1 MTTIRRP
8 GRLATALG
16 ALAATLLLGPPALGF
31 DAPSIRL
38 VDAAQS
44 GVFNVGQ
51 GQASVNKVEGV
62 GEPDGAIKLDY
73 TLPKGT
79 AAGFW
84 TKAFPAGLDA
94 EHLDQ
99 IEIAAKHAGPA
110 QPGRVD
116 ASIEIKGTAG
126 TQRIPLELGDDWARS
141 ARPIDWRAIGTVNE
155 IVVAIGQVGDEPASG
170 SITLDARF
178 VRQSWASRFGD
189 SPFSKFALV
198 LMIAVALAFAEWLVK
213 RTFGEGRPVG
223 FQATG
228 LHRDLIQGVGTA
240 LILGLA
246 LAVYEV
252 GGWGPSGG
260 GWGSPWF
267 ALAGF
272 AVTVWWKFGLTGRH
286 ITPSEAFADAL
297 AVGLLGVSTSPLLI
311 LQSPSGWGQAAQL
324 SQAAASFA
332 TLAYLATIAVR
343 VSTTGRRAGGIVGGL
358 IVGTPYALG
367 SLVLL
372 AAPTLVR
379 GLGDLVFAGRPDLQ
393 EAVGRAVVL
402 FGFNVVLAQAL
413 SLATKRRLMGS
424 AWAHVA
430 LLLVAVAAVAG
441 PLVADYGSGPEAAG
455 WGVWGRLLSAVL
467 TTALSQAGL
476 WGEVYLVTG
485 LLMDAIHGSAPSRAS
500 ATSQPFLG
508 MKKGMVYSGTFMG
521 LLHLLA
527 ALATIPGVLKFFGG
541 VPVLPSVLLGTLAF
555 PMMKTIF
562 ETFDGSS
569 GFFRRVARSYLSP
582 WLYARGAVVGLALG
596 VGLAAEIMNRP
607 IATRA
612 GFGFGFGLATYAGIN
627 LLADAWQASR
637 GRGRVQSWRVYLS
650 QALLGGFIG
659 AALGFYFDAAQV
671 EVVVAKFRQYL
682 GVGGPA
688 EPFGVRPF
696 LSRWGFIDLG
706 TQTGGVK
713 LLYDEALAGV
723 IEWSIPA
730 WLFAI
735 NGTFMRAFFLKES
748 APIRTL
754 FTRAGMVGLT
764 ETMISVLRW
773 GLWMS
778 PIIKSFLRPMG
789 DPTWYNQDGAFRT
802 ALAIYHDATSS
813 HDAFRSWSLDVFTE
827 MIAFDALR
835 VLIWVDHMGLRVA
848 TLVNLS
854 FLGMDRLDAKV
865 ARFVR
870 PASTA
875 RFIPEGVKRFTT
887 WAPLLIPFYIP
898 RGNEWDQAW
907 SEHLAIQ
914 ARHGGG
920 TLLAPIEGLS
930 TPGRVALVVGVTI
943 ACTGLFSLIRLAK
956 GRRREMV
963 PTSWSIG
970 NTEYEVTLKSTGE
983 VTSTCRGYDVTR
995 RTYDT
1000 LDPSGRALFVVE
1012 AGDDATPWAIVG
1024 NPLGASSL
1032 ASRGD
1037 DCLRLVSERGGLR
1050 AKVEIRPAGAG
1061 DPAEVWE
1068 LTFANDTDQAR
1079 PIAVVPYLE
1088 WVLNKGEADR
1098 GHTQYNRLFA
1108 EMEYASGLHAV
1119 LAWDNHAKAMGV
1131 LAADLTPEGFLT
1143 SRVDFIGRA
1152 GSLRSPAALRPLS
1165 FAEHQDTDAH
1175 PTFDPIAALL
1185 LGVDLPPRGSARV
1198 RLLIGMVK
1206 DKAEA
1211 VALIARYLRIPGAE
1225 AHSTDRHRKTVHSI
1239 GHGAIPPG
1247 TPDPCF
1253 EFSDDG
1259 RTMRVLTPFTPRPFD
1274 HAMSNALGHFVSVTN
1289 RGFQTTS
1296 SVNSQ
1301 QNRITPD
1308 WPDTATRE
1316 VPPEAFYLFD
1326 PASKEWFSPTYQ
1338 PLNDSTASY
1347 LSEFGVDGTAT
1358 FHMKKG
1364 PIQTELTVFVPPD
1377 EPCGVYLLTVRNQ
1390 SDRPR
1395 TFRVASYFQIVL
1407 ASQPEYAGPLV
1418 RSVDASTGSLFFENP
1433 RNTYRSGPAFAA
1445 TIPRPD
1451 PQRTTWSRSRFFGP
1465 ARDVT
1470 RPEFVLGSHSTL
1482 GADAGDDRPVAA
1494 FLSTVE
1500 VPARGEVSLAVVLGQ
1515 ADDRSRAE
1523 AAIARFSDLD
1533 SVRSSLAQTRQWWTA
1548 LMDTVRVET
1557 ADPAFDRYLDWL
1569 KYQALAER
1577 IWARRGFYQ
1586 ASGAFGFRDQL
1597 QDSVNL
1603 IWMDP
1608 SLARKQILLHGSQ
1621 QFPEGDVVH
1630 WFHRLQDGRTGFVA
1644 RTHASD
1650 NLLWLAWA
1658 VVEYVGA
1665 TGDETL
1671 LQERTPYLESELPF
1685 PPLPAGKHGMG
1696 FDPLRSSREDTI
1708 YRHAMKAIDRVLD
1721 HKMGIHGIPL
1731 IGTGDWNDGLD
1742 EIGSQGRGESV
1753 WLGFFLYYILERMAP
1768 IVGKLEGGARQDH
1781 YLVQL
1786 RELGEALESTWRD
1799 DRYLRAFHDDG
1810 TEIGVKG
1817 SGVWE
1822 IDALTAA
1829 WAVMAGIN
1837 PGRGRIVFETA
1848 LSILEKEKT
1857 ILLGWPPLRE
1867 DSKPYLGRSSEY
1879 PEGVRENGMY
1889 CHGVQWL
1896 VGAARLLSERASTE
1910 GRLDDA
1916 SHYREAAHRL
1926 WRKISPLSHVEGDEI
1941 QNYGGQ
1947 PNKQAADMVTTFDPG
1962 RMIWNG
1968 YTGAAGW
1975 MFRQAIEG
1983 VLGYRLVDGRVI
1995 PPRQAD
2001 ATPADLGEAHL
2012 SRDVEGSP
2020 LPRVESAAG
2029 FVEAQSP
2036 HPSARF
2042 EGIKP

>member
-1 MTTIRRP
+1 MTMIRRS
-8 GRLATALG
+8 GRLATVLG
-16 ALAATLLLGPPALGF
+16 ALAATLFLGPPASGA
-31 DAPSIRL
+31 DTPSIRL
-38 VDAAQS
+38 VDATQS

-62 GEPDGAIKLDY
+62 GEPDGSIKLDY

-79 AAGFW
+79 AAGLW
-84 TKAFPAGLDA
+84 SKAFPPGLDA
-94 EHLDQ
+94 DHLDL
-99 IEIAAKHAGPA
+99 IEIAVKRAGSA

-126 TQRIPLELGDDWARS
+126 SRRIPLELGQDWARS
-141 ARPIDWRAIGTVNE
+141 AQPIDWRAIGSVNE

-178 VRQSWASRFGD
+178 ARQTWASRFLD

-198 LMIAVALAFAEWLVK
+198 LVIAATLALVEVVVK
-213 RTFGEGRPVG
+213 ATIGEGRPIG
-223 FQATG
+223 FQAGG
-228 LHRDLIQGVGTA
+228 LRRDLIQGVGTA

-272 AVTVWWKFGLTGRH
+272 AVAAWWKFGLTGRH
-286 ITPSEAFADAL
+286 LMPGEAFADAL
-297 AVGLLGVSTSPLLI
+297 AIGLLGVSSSPLLI
-311 LQSPSGWGQAAQL
+311 LQGPSGWGQAAQL
-324 SQAAASFA
+324 SQGTASFA

-343 VSTTGRRAGGIVGGL
+343 VSTTGRRASGIVGAL

-372 AAPTLVR
+372 AAPGMVR
-379 GLGDLVFAGRPDLQ
+379 GLGELAFAGRPDLQ

-402 FGFNVVLAQAL
+402 FGFNVVLAHAL

-424 AWAHVA
+424 LAAHLA
-430 LLLVAVAAVAG
+430 LLIVAVAAVAG

-455 WGVWGRLLSAVL
+455 WGAWGRLLSAVL

-527 ALATIPGVLKFFGG
+527 ALATVPGVRKVFEG
-541 VPVLPSVLLGTLAF
+541 VPVLPSVLLGTLVF
-555 PMMKTIF
+555 PMVKTIF

-596 VGLAAEIMNRP
+596 VGLTAELMKQSIG
-607 IATRA
+607 TRA

-637 GRGRVQSWRVYLS
+637 GHGRVQSWRVYLA
-650 QALLGGFIG
+650 QGLLGGFIG

-671 EVVVAKFRQYL
+671 EVVVAKFGQYL
-682 GVGGPA
+682 GIGHPA
-688 EPFGVRPF
+688 ELFGVRPF

-706 TQTGGVK
+706 MQTGGVK

-735 NGTFMRAFFLKES
+735 NGTFMRAFFQKES
-748 APIRTL
+748 APIRAL

-813 HDAFRSWSLDVFTE
+813 PDAFRSWSLEVFTQ

-854 FLGMDRLDAKV
+854 FLGMDKLDARV

-898 RGNEWDQAW
+898 RGGEWDKAW

-914 ARHGGG
+914 GRHGGG
-920 TLLAPIEGLS
+920 TLLAPIEGLA
-930 TPGRVALVVGVTI
+930 TPGRVALALGVAL
-943 ACTGLFSLIRLAK
+943 ACTGLFSLVRLAR
-956 GRRREMV
+956 GRRGV
-963 PTSWSIG
+963 AAPASWSIG
-970 NTEYEVTLKSTGE
+970 NTEYEVTLRSTGE

-995 RTYDT
+995 RTYDS

-1012 AGDDATPWAIVG
+1012 AGDDAAPWAVVG
-1024 NPLGASSL
+1024 NPPGASVL
-1032 ASRGD
+1032 AARGD

-1050 AKVEIRPAGAG
+1050 ATVEIRPAGVA

-1068 LTFANDTDQAR
+1068 MTFANDTDQAR
-1079 PIAVVPYLE
+1079 SIAVVPYLE
-1088 WVLNKGEADR
+1088 WVLNKPEADR

-1131 LAADLTPEGFLT
+1131 LASDLTPEGFLT

-1152 GSLRSPAALRPLS
+1152 GSLRAPSALRPLT

-1185 LGVDLPPRGSARV
+1185 LGLTLPARGSARA
-1198 RLLIGMVK
+1198 RLLIGMAK

-1211 VALIARYLRIPGAE
+1211 VALIARHLRIPGAE
-1225 AHSTDRHRKTVHSI
+1225 GHSTDRHRKAIHSI

-1259 RTMRVLTPFTPRPFD
+1259 RTLRVLTPFTPRPFD

-1296 SVNSQ
+1296 SGNSQ

-1308 WPDTATRE
+1308 WPDTVTRE

-1338 PLNDSTASY
+1338 PLNDSGATCEA
-1347 LSEFGVDGTAT
+1347 EFGVDGTAT
-1358 FHMKKG
+1358 FQMRKG
-1364 PIQTELTVFVPPD
+1364 SISTELTVFVPPD

-1395 TFRVASYFQIVL
+1395 TFRVAPYFQIVL
-1407 ASQPEYAGPLV
+1407 AAQPEHAGPLE
-1418 RSVDASTGSLFFENP
+1418 RSVDVSTGSLFFENP

-1445 TIPRPD
+1445 MIPRPD
-1451 PQRTTWSRSRFFGP
+1451 PQQTTWSRSRFFGP
-1465 ARDVT
+1465 APDVA
-1470 RPEFVLGSHSTL
+1470 RPAFVAGLSSTP
-1482 GADAGDDRPVAA
+1482 GGDDRPVAA

-1515 ADDRSRAE
+1515 ADDRARAR
-1523 AAIARFSDLD
+1523 AAIGRFSDLG
-1533 SVRSSLAQTRQWWTA
+1533 SVRSSLAQTQRWWTA

-1603 IWMDP
+1603 MWMDP

-1621 QFPEGDVVH
+1621 QFLEGDVVH

-1665 TGDETL
+1665 TGDATL

-1708 YRHAMKAIDRVLD
+1708 YRHALKAIDLVLD
-1721 HKMGIHGIPL
+1721 HKMGAHGLPL

-1768 IVGKLEGGARQDH
+1768 IVGKLEGDARQDH

-1799 DRYLRAFHDDG
+1799 DRYLRAIHDDG

-1837 PGRGRIVFETA
+1837 PGRGRTVFETA
-1848 LSILEKEKT
+1848 LSVLEKEKT
-1857 ILLGWPPLRE
+1857 ILLGWPPLRD
-1867 DSKPYLGRSSEY
+1867 DSKPYLGRSSAY

-1896 VGAARLLSERASTE
+1896 VGAARLLSDRASAE

-1916 SHYREAAHRL
+1916 RHYREAAHRL
-1926 WRKISPLSHVEGDEI
+1926 WRKIAPLAHVEGDEI
-1941 QNYGGQ
+1941 ETYGGQ

-1983 VLGYRLVDGRVI
+1983 VLGYRLVDGRVVS
-1995 PPRQAD
+1995 PRQSD
-2001 ATPADLGEAHL
+2001 ATPTDLGEARL
-2012 SRDVEGSP
+2012 SRNVEGSP
-2020 LPRVESAAG
+2020 LPGGGSA
-2029 FVEAQSP
+2029 P
-2036 HPSARF
+2036 RF
-2042 EGIKP
+2042 EGIDL